1 MGGEGVAQGVWVD
14 VDVDFV
20 VGVGFE
26 AQGNAAFADA
36 GAVFVEK
43 ERGFLRFF
51 LQAAAHHSPARQGFP
66 RFAANEDETFDA
78 AFAAHDGVAVC
89 FGQVG
94 IQRGEFGET
103 QAG

>member
-20 VGVGFE
+20 VGVGFKT
-26 AQGNAAFADA
+26 QGDAAFADA

-51 LQAAAHHSPARQGFP
+51 LQAAAHRAPARQGFP
-66 RFAANEDETFDA
+66 RFAADEDEAFDA

-89 FGQVG
+89 FGQIGV
-94 IQRGEFGET
+94 QRGEFGE
-103 QAG
+103 A